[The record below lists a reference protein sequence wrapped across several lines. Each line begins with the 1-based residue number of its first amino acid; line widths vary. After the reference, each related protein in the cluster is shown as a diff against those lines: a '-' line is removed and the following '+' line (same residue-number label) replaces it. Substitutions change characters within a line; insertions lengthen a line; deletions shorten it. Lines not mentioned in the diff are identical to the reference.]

1 MSEKRNEFDFVDLKE
16 IDTDYEKCPN
26 CSGKMVFDPD
36 SQMLK
41 CEYCGF
47 YKRVEKNKNVVER
60 DIEHGFE
67 QAEKWDKNEQATYS
81 CENCGATVIVSAS
94 EQAVICPY
102 CGTSHVIKKGSFD
115 GLRPNAVIPF
125 MVSASQAA
133 AQAKKWAKKKIFAPK
148 SFKKSLT
155 VENLHGV
162 YEPSFTFD
170 SQTESV
176 YRGRVGDRHTR
187 TVGSGKN
194 RRTETYIVYRNVSGD
209 YSRFFDDVI
218 IAANDNLDQK
228 TLDKLSPY
236 KAKDA
241 CVYESK
247 YLSGYV
253 ADGYKRELK
262 TCWNDAKDSMTR
274 SIRSDIESSLHCDV
288 VDYLNV
294 STRYDNVTF
303 KYMLIPVYIMNFLF
317 KKKKYRVWMNGSTA
331 KVTGKTPVSPIRV
344 IIASVLGLALSAL
357 LVWLFYLLGGE

>member
-1 MSEKRNEFDFVDLKE
+1 MSETQNEFDLKQVN
-16 IDTDYEKCPN
+16 TDYEKCPN
-26 CSGKMVFDPD
+26 CAGKMVFDPD

-47 YKRVEKNKNVVER
+47 FKRVEKDKNVVEN

-67 QAEKWDKNEQATYS
+67 QVEKWDKSEQASYT
-81 CENCGATVIVSAS
+81 CENCGANVIVGAD

-102 CGTSHVIKKGSFD
+102 CGTSHVVKTGSFN
-115 GLRPNAVIPF
+115 GLRPGAVIPF
-125 MVSASQAA
+125 MVSAKQAA
-133 AQAKKWAKKKIFAPK
+133 DQAKKWAKKRIFAPR

-170 SQTESV
+170 SQTASS
-176 YRGRVGDRHTR
+176 YYGRVGDRHTR

-194 RRTETYIVYRNVSGD
+194 RRTETYIVYRNVSGNYD
-209 YSRFFDDVI
+209 KFFDDVM
-218 IAANDNLDQK
+218 IAANDTLDQK

-253 ADGYKRELK
+253 ADAYKRDLK
-262 TCWNDAKDSMTR
+262 NCWTDAKDTMTQ
-274 SIRSDIESSLHCDV
+274 SIRSDIRSSLHCDV

-294 STRYDNVTF
+294 STHYDNVTF
-303 KYMLIPVYIMNFLF
+303 KYMLIPVYIMNFMF
-317 KKKKYRVWMNGSTA
+317 RKKKYRVWMNGSTA
-331 KVTGKTPVSPIRV
+331 KVTGKTPVSPWRV
-344 IIASVLGLALSAL
+344 LIAGVIGIALAAL